1 MIGVASVEI
10 RAAMRKSAAWGTAA
24 PCGAGDGIF
33 ILPSV
38 IRRKALGEADDCAGS
53 YYAADGDLGA
63 IKVGG
68 DISMYLRYDGCD
80 LPLASA
86 LGMADVPIRQ
96 GGTSAAYA
104 YTYRP
109 AADIDGQFVTF
120 VEHMKNYIME
130 IPSLKITGFTL
141 KGATGKALTLTLRVM
156 GINRIHDSIINTTTS
171 FDNVTYVE
179 TANRVSYSQGIFRIN
194 AASGAPLA
202 VGDRIFPSSFEFS
215 FHRRLKGEYTGGY
228 LFTSGGHT
236 QDLIDEPTN
245 DGPPA
250 ISLKLGFPRHT
261 SATYLT
267 ILGGDVRQKMDITF
281 TGAPIGEGYNRTLAL
296 RFPHLQLIN
305 DDPADEEG
313 VIKEPLKFRV
323 LAPETS
329 PPGMKGITDP
339 FQISGI
345 NQNTADPLG

>member
-1 MIGVASVEI
+1 MIGVASAEI
-10 RAAMRKSAAWGTAA
+10 RAAVKKAVAWGTAV
-24 PCGAGDGIF
+24 PCGAQDGIL

-38 IRRKALGEADDCAGS
+38 IRREALGETDDYAGS
-53 YYAADGDLGA
+53 YYAEDGDLGA
-63 IKVGG
+63 IRVGG

-80 LPLASA
+80 LPLVLAMGIA
-86 LGMADVPIRQ
+86 GVPAQLGMGP
-96 GGTSAAYA
+96 AYA

-109 AADIDGQFVTF
+109 AADIDGQFATF

-141 KGATGKALTLTLRVM
+141 KGATGKALTLALRIM
-156 GINRIHDSIINTTTS
+156 GINRVHDSVINTMAS
-171 FDNVTYVE
+171 FGNVTYVE
-179 TANRVSYSQGIFRIN
+179 TANRVRYSQGVFRMN

-202 VGDRIFPSSFEFS
+202 SDDRIFPSSFEFS

-228 LFTSGGHT
+228 PFTSADHT

-245 DGPPA
+245 NGPPA

-281 TGAPIGEGYNRTLAL
+281 TGTPIGEGYNRTLAL

-313 VIKEPLKFRV
+313 VIKEPLEFRV
-323 LAPETS
+323 LAPETP

-339 FQISGI
+339 FQINGV
-345 NQNTADPLG
+345 NERRTDPLT